1 MSLAE
6 LRQATNRGAIPVDE
20 AVPQPYVA
28 HELPPPLACQEVMI
42 MSPAVVFSAKTSLD
56 VGIESGDPHPSVHDH
71 RERTKKHRPT
81 QTPPKLLPTS
91 LIIRRW
97 DEPFLESTGF
107 EARSEY
113 VERFWLP
120 TLGPTA
126 TWLFRRFV
134 RGLDLH
140 PSGIRIGSEDTSRSI
155 GLGGGTGRSSPL
167 SKGIDRLCAFGIARW
182 IGESEIACRTHVSP
196 LTERQLLR
204 LPVALQRAHE
214 RVQSLR
220 TDETQA
226 QRAMALAHCLHDLGD
241 ESAAIANQLN
251 QWGFDPLLAHAATDV
266 VRLSDHV
273 ASAG

>member
-1 MSLAE
+1 MSFP
-6 LRQATNRGAIPVDE
+6 LRSCE
-20 AVPQPYVA
+20 
-28 HELPPPLACQEVMI
+28 EVMI
-42 MSPAVVFSAKTSLD
+42 ISPAVVFSAKTSLD

-97 DEPFLESTGF
+97 TAPSWNRPVSKHAASTSNGSGF
-107 EARSEY
+107 PLWVR
-113 VERFWLP
+113 
-120 TLGPTA
+120 TA

-167 SKGIDRLCAFGIARW
+167 SKGIDRLCAFGIARLDW
-182 IGESEIACRTHVSP
+182 RVRDRMPHARVPTHRA
-196 LTERQLLR
+196 TI
-204 LPVALQRAHE
+204 VASAVELQRADE
-214 RVQSLR
+214 RGPQSLR

-226 QRAMALAHCLHDLGD
+226 QRAMALAHC
-241 ESAAIANQLN
+241 SARSGRRVSRVIVKNQLN

-266 VRLSDHV
+266 VRLSDV

>member
-1 MSLAE
+1 
-6 LRQATNRGAIPVDE
+6 
-20 AVPQPYVA
+20 
-28 HELPPPLACQEVMI
+28 

-167 SKGIDRLCAFGIARW
+167 SKGIDRMPHARVP
-182 IGESEIACRTHVSP
+182 TH
-196 LTERQLLR
+196 
-204 LPVALQRAHE
+204 RA
-214 RVQSLR
+214 
-220 TDETQA
+220 T
-226 QRAMALAHCLHDLGD
+226 
-241 ESAAIANQLN
+241 I
-251 QWGFDPLLAHAATDV
+251 
-266 VRLSDHV
+266 V
-273 ASAG
+273 ASAGSASARSRARAVIAHRRNSSATGNGPCPLSARSGRRVSRDRESTQSVGFRPAARSCGHRRGSAIRSCGIGRLTTLHQ